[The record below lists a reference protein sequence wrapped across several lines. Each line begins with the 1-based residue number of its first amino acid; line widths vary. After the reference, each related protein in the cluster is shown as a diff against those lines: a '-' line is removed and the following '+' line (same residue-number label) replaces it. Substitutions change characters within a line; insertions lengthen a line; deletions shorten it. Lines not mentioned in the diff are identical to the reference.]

1 MLRSAH
7 REAGFSQARGVWHD
21 ETDVIVAGSGGG
33 LVGAYTAAREGLSVM
48 VVEASDQFG
57 GTTAYSGGGGMW
69 FPCNPVLRRAGSDD
83 TLDAAFAYFHAAV
96 GDRTPV
102 ELQRTYVYRGSDLI
116 AYLEQDDHFEF
127 DVLPWPDYFGGLP
140 HARLDGLRHTVSK
153 PLPAERLGELAHLVR
168 GPLDRERLGTET
180 PKYLIGGRALIGR
193 LLSAITSNP
202 HASLHLDS
210 PLVELVTSS
219 EGVAGAVVEEHGR
232 RRAIRA
238 RAGVLLAAG
247 GFENNPALRRRFGVP
262 GDVRDT
268 MGAPG
273 NMGLALEAGMAA
285 GAAIDLMDQA
295 WWSPG
300 FTHPDGRSAFSLWF
314 TGGIFV
320 TQDGKRFVNESAP
333 YDRIGKTIID
343 RMARG
348 AMTLPYWMIY
358 DNREGVVPP
367 VKATNVSMVEPEQY
381 IEAGLWRTA
390 DTLPELA
397 AKIGVNAEN
406 LVSTV
411 KRFNEFVAAGI
422 DEDFGRGDE
431 AYDRA
436 FSGGRSPM
444 VPIKTGPFHAAA
456 FGLSDLGTKGGL
468 ATDSHAREESD
479 GHNNINNVLLP
490 EDITTPASGFSS
502 LTGGNTAAAVMAGV
516 TPEATTALLAKD
528 VPLEAKGSVPGT
540 FPETPA
546 GDTPAMPAVAVADV
560 AVAVACGIAPAGSER
575 SAVP

>member
-1 MLRSAH
+1 LTT
-7 REAGFSQARGVWHD
+7 WDD

-102 ELQRTYVYRGSDLI
+102 ELQRTYVYVGTELI
-116 AYLEQDDHFEF
+116 AYLEEDEHFEF
-127 DVLPWPDYFGGLP
+127 DVLPWPDYYGGLP
-140 HARLDGLRHTVSK
+140 HARLDGLRHTVMK
-153 PLPAERLGELAHLVR
+153 PLPAERLGELADRIR
-168 GPLDRERLGTET
+168 GPLDRERLGADV
-180 PKYLIGGRALIGR
+180 PKDLIGGRALIGR
-193 LLSAITSNP
+193 LLSAISAYP
-202 HASLHLDS
+202 HASLHLNS
-210 PLVELVTSS
+210 PLVELITDNG
-219 EGVAGAVVEEHGR
+219 GVIGAVVEQDGR

-238 RAGVLLAAG
+238 RIGVLLAAG
-247 GFENNPALRRRFGVP
+247 GFENNPALRQRFRVP
-262 GDVRDT
+262 GDARDT

-273 NMGLALEAGMAA
+273 NRGQALEAGIAA
-285 GAAIDLMDQA
+285 GAAIDLIDQA

-300 FTHPDGRSAFSLWF
+300 LTHPDGRSAFALWF

-320 TQDGKRFVNESAP
+320 NADGRRFVNESGP
-333 YDRIGKTIID
+333 YDRIGKAVID
-343 RMARG
+343 QITCG
-348 AMTLPYWMIY
+348 AMTLPFWMVY
-358 DNREGVVPP
+358 DDREGLVPP
-367 VKATNVSMVEPEQY
+367 VKATNVSMVEPSKY
-381 IEAGLWRTA
+381 VEAGLWHTA

-411 KRFNEFVAAGI
+411 KRFNEFVAAGV
-422 DEDFGRGDE
+422 DDDFGRGGE

-444 VPIKTGPFHAAA
+444 VPIERAPFHAAA

-468 ATDSHAREESD
+468 VTDSHARVLDTD
-479 GHNNINNVLLP
+479 GNPINGLYAAGNTMAAV
-490 EDITTPASGFSS
+490 SG
-502 LTGGNTAAAVMAGV
+502 TVYPGGGNPIGASMLFSHLAARHMA
-516 TPEATTALLAKD
+516 AKTTD
-528 VPLEAKGSVPGT
+528 G
-540 FPETPA
+540 
-546 GDTPAMPAVAVADV
+546 
-560 AVAVACGIAPAGSER
+560 
-575 SAVP
+575 

>member
-1 MLRSAH
+1 
-7 REAGFSQARGVWHD
+7 VTTWDD

-48 VVEASDQFG
+48 VVEASDQLG

-69 FPCNPVLRRAGSDD
+69 FPCNPVLRRAGCDD
-83 TLDAAFAYFHAAV
+83 TLDDAFAYFHAVV

-102 ELQRTYVYRGSDLI
+102 ELQRAYVYGGAELI

-127 DVLPWPDYFGGLP
+127 DVLPWPDYYGRLP
-140 HARLDGLRHTVSK
+140 HARLDGMRHTVMK
-153 PLPAERLGELAHLVR
+153 PLPAERLGELADRIR
-168 GPLDRERLGTET
+168 GPLDRERLGAEV

-193 LLSAITSNP
+193 LMSAITAYP
-202 HASLHLDS
+202 HASVHLNS
-210 PLVELVTSS
+210 PLVELVTTD
-219 EGVAGAVVEEHGR
+219 GRVVGAVVEQNGR

-247 GFENNPALRRRFGVP
+247 GFENNPTLRERFGIP
-262 GDVRDT
+262 GDAHDT

-273 NMGLALEAGMAA
+273 NLGRALEAGIAA

-300 FTHPDGRSAFSLWF
+300 FTHPDGRSAFALWF

-320 TQDGKRFVNESAP
+320 NQDGRRFVNESAP
-333 YDRIGKTIID
+333 YDRIGKAIIEQI
-343 RMARG
+343 ASG
-348 AMTLPYWMIY
+348 AMTLPFWMIY
-358 DNREGVVPP
+358 DDRDGLVPP

-381 IEAGLWRTA
+381 VDAGLWHTA

-397 AKIGVNAEN
+397 AKIGVDAEN

-411 KRFNEFVAAGI
+411 KRFNEFVAVGV

-444 VPIKTGPFHAAA
+444 VPIDVAPYHAAA

-468 ATDSHAREESD
+468 LTDSQARVLDTD
-479 GHNNINNVLLP
+479 GNPIYGLYAAGNTMAAV
-490 EDITTPASGFSS
+490 SG
-502 LTGGNTAAAVMAGV
+502 TAYPGGGNPIGASMLFSHLAALDMAK
-516 TPEATTALLAKD
+516 AT
-528 VPLEAKGSVPGT
+528 
-540 FPETPA
+540 
-546 GDTPAMPAVAVADV
+546 
-560 AVAVACGIAPAGSER
+560 R
-575 SAVP
+575 N

>member
-1 MLRSAH
+1 MPTTSESGWGRLGFDVPNVIDVRLQCHRQDRPISMAGSSTSMLCSDVRDG
-7 REAGFSQARGVWHD
+7 GFNVIHSEDVTTWEK

-69 FPCNPVLRRAGSDD
+69 FPCNPVLQRAGSDD

-102 ELQRTYVYRGSDLI
+102 ELQRAYVYGGSDLI

-140 HARLDGLRHTVSK
+140 HARLDGLRHTVCK
-153 PLPAERLGELAHLVR
+153 PLPAERLGELAHRVR
-168 GPLDRERLGTET
+168 GPLDRERLGTEA
-180 PKYLIGGRALIGR
+180 PKYLVGGRALIGR
-193 LLSAITSNP
+193 LLWAITTYP
-202 HASLHLDS
+202 QASLHTNC
-210 PLVELVTSS
+210 PLVELVTSGD
-219 EGVAGAVVEEHGR
+219 GVVGAVVEEHGR

-238 RAGVLLAAG
+238 RASVLLAAG

-273 NMGLALEAGMAA
+273 NLGLALQAGLAA
-285 GAAIDLMDQA
+285 GAATDLMDQA

-300 FTHPDGRSAFSLWF
+300 LTHPDGRSAFSLWF

-320 TQDGKRFVNESAP
+320 NVDGKRFVNESGP
-333 YDRIGKTIID
+333 YDRIGKAIID
-343 RMARG
+343 QIACG
-348 AMTLPYWMIY
+348 ALTLPFWMIY
-358 DNREGVVPP
+358 DDREGPVPP

-381 IEAGLWRTA
+381 VDAGLWHTA

-397 AKIGVNAEN
+397 AKIGVAADN
-406 LVSTV
+406 LASTV
-411 KRFNEFVAAGI
+411 KRFNEFAATGI
-422 DEDFGRGDE
+422 DDDFGRGDE

-436 FSGGRSPM
+436 FSGGRSPL
-444 VPIKTGPFHAAA
+444 VPIDRAPYHAAS

-468 ATDSHAREESD
+468 VTDRHARVLDTD
-479 GHNNINNVLLP
+479 GNPIDRLY
-490 EDITTPASGFSS
+490 AA
-502 LTGGNTAAAVMAGV
+502 GNTMAAVSG
-516 TPEATTALLAKD
+516 TAYPGGGCPIGASMLFSHLA
-528 VPLEAKGSVPGT
+528 AKHT
-540 FPETPA
+540 
-546 GDTPAMPAVAVADV
+546 VAQSQR
-560 AVAVACGIAPAGSER
+560 P
-575 SAVP
+575 